1 MAAEIAGGC
10 QDSSMTKLWKVI
22 SPGKKAAASG
32 SDAAHAA
39 APRIDDAMR
48 AAVATAAQRAN
59 ERVAQQAG
67 EAMVRRV
74 AGCGGGATCGRKG
87 DGSNGGTVGIACRN
101 VSVCDIDV

>member
-67 EAMVRRV
+67 ECAEPGHGEASLVAAAVQRAVEKATAAM
-74 AGCGGGATCGRKG
+74 TGR
-87 DGSNGGTVGIACRN
+87 
-101 VSVCDIDV
+101 